1 MENRLIELE
10 TRVAFQE
17 NTLQALNAVIVRQQ
31 KEIDTLS
38 RDLESVRAQLQAL
51 VASQDTHTGDE
62 PPPPHY

>member
-10 TRVAFQE
+10 SRVAFQE

-31 KEIDTLS
+31 KDIETLT
-38 RDLESVRAQLQAL
+38 LELQSLHAQLRSLAG
-51 VASQDTHTGDE
+51 SQETQPGED